1 MVFGSSDAEANFCI
15 KLTRRRSLQLM
26 FQIGLHL
33 DDLPLL
39 LALKNKL
46 QCGYITINHKE
57 AKGNYVLS
65 SQEGLFWLPIFDSF
79 NLNTT
84 NI

>member
-1 MVFGSSDAEANFCI
+1 M

-26 FQIGLHL
+26 FKIGLHL

-65 SQEGLFWLPIFDSF
+65 SQEGLFWLPIFEY
-79 NLNTT
+79 

>member
-1 MVFGSSDAEANFCI
+1 
-15 KLTRRRSLQLM
+15 M

-84 NI
+84 QYLDYLAFREVVILRSMKGH